1 MKESPAPAS
10 FAFQNH
16 LIRKV
21 SFSQPLGN
29 QENISIEFEPSGEF
43 NSQDGTFK
51 LILRFF
57 ANYGQKKEHILI
69 DLISEGDF
77 KFDKTIS
84 FEEIPDYFFPNSIA
98 ILYPY
103 LRAFITT
110 FTSVANAK
118 PLILPTLN
126 LSSLSKPLRENTTV
140 IN

>member
-1 MKESPAPAS
+1 MKESPTPAS

-21 SFSQPLGN
+21 SFSQPLEN
-29 QENISIEFEPSGEF
+29 QENISIEFEPSGVF
-43 NSQDGTFK
+43 NSPSGTYK

-57 ANYGQKKEHILI
+57 ANYGEKNEHSLI
-69 DLISEGDF
+69 DLVSEGEF
-77 KFDKTIS
+77 KFDKNIS

-126 LSSLSKPLRENTTV
+126 LSSLSKPLKENTTV
-140 IN
+140 I